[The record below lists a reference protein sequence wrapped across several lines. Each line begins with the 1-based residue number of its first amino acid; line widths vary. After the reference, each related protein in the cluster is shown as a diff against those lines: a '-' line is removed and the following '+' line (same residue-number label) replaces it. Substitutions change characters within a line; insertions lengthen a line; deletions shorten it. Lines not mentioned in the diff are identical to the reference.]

1 MLKIRSIYYLIPIRR
16 TMEDLESAIYSLKEA
31 LEEHFTVDRSSM
43 VTVFSQD
50 NIHDTLIKLI
60 EKVDVLEELIMTMV
74 NLDETVTTLADTMK
88 QIAEIQGRALKW
100 QEMSQ

>member
-1 MLKIRSIYYLIPIRR
+1 
-16 TMEDLESAIYSLKEA
+16 MEDLESAIYSLKEA

-43 VTVFSQD
+43 VVAFGQD

-60 EKVDVLEELIMTMV
+60 EKVDVIEELIMTMV
-74 NLDETVTTLADTMK
+74 NLEETVTTLAATMNE
-88 QIAEIQGRALKW
+88 IAIIQKRALKW